1 MLTARLSRFP
11 RPSLLPSLP
20 PKQATRALCVL
31 PVASSLSQ
39 LPEPV
44 LAVGQARWGD
54 TVSPPLALIL

>member
-11 RPSLLPSLP
+11 RLSLLPSLP
-20 PKQATRALCVL
+20 PKQATRALCVF

-44 LAVGQARWGD
+44 LG
-54 TVSPPLALIL
+54 LAKRGGVILCLLLWL